1 MNRSVVD
8 RVVAGIGLVLAV
20 VLLVATGLLF
30 YAHSYVHGQVRDQL
44 VEQKITFPE
53 AGSESITS
61 LPKADQSEVSQ
72 YAGQDLT
79 TGAQAEVFAD
89 HYIKVHLANVA
100 DGQTY
105 SEVSAKAMASPDDE
119 ALAGQV
125 NTLFKGETLRGLL
138 LNAYAFDTMATIAFI
153 AAWVSLGGALVLL
166 ALSALGFLHSRR
178 VTAPAVAPEA
188 SVATA

>member
-8 RVVAGIGLVLAV
+8 RVVAGIGLVLAA

-89 HYIKVHLANVA
+89 HYIKVHLGKIA

-105 SEVSAKAMASPDDE
+105 SEVSTKAQASPDDE
-119 ALAGQV
+119 TLAAQV

-153 AAWVSLGGALVLL
+153 AAWVSLAGALVLVV
-166 ALSALGFLHSRR
+166 LSVLGFLHSRR
-178 VTAPAVAPEA
+178 VIAPAAPEA